1 VDDFTA
7 VFLAASL
14 VMLTIFVLVLYTYS
28 KLKRLEKML
37 K

>member
-1 VDDFTA
+1 MDDFTA